1 MDCPAC
7 GAPMD
12 VQTLDAMYGRTVT
25 IDVCHA
31 CTGIWFDTLESLR
44 LTPGAV
50 LRLFK
55 LIHDRRGEGPPAADV
70 TRCPRCR
77 APLAET
83 TDMQGATRFHYLRCP
98 AEHGRF
104 ITFFQFLR
112 EKSFVRP
119 LSPPEIAHLRNTVR
133 VVHCSGCGAP
143 VDLERSATCGYCRA
157 PISML
162 DPDQLQ
168 RAVRTLQEAETRR
181 TTIDPQWPA
190 RLMIDRL
197 VTERA
202 VSDPHS
208 KGGSL
213 RLGLLDAGLD
223 AVTDAL
229 GDLAD

>member
-7 GAPMD
+7 GVPMD
-12 VQTLDAMYGRTVT
+12 TQTLEAMYGRTVT
-25 IDVCHA
+25 IDICHA

-55 LIHDRRGEGPPAADV
+55 LIHDRRGERATVAGM
-70 TRCPRCR
+70 TRCPRCK
-77 APLAET
+77 APLADT

-98 AEHGRF
+98 TEHGRF

-112 EKSFVRP
+112 EKSFVRALDP
-119 LSPPEIAHLRNTVR
+119 SEIAQLRKSVR
-133 VVHCSGCGAP
+133 TVHCSSCGAP
-143 VDLERSATCGYCRA
+143 VDLERSGTCGYCRA

-181 TTIDPQWPA
+181 ATVDPQWPA

-202 VSDPHS
+202 VSEPHS
-208 KGGSL
+208 TGFL